1 MGSGMLKV
9 TTPTDL
15 EIVMTRSFSAPR
27 RLVWEAMTS
36 PEFIRRWMFLP
47 PGWTMTVCEEDVRV
61 GGRFHW
67 AWAGPDGKDVMSM
80 RGVYREVVPP
90 GEGGVGGRVV
100 RTETFEMGCLPQMG
114 EQLCTM
120 VLTETGGK
128 TQLALNVKYPNKEA
142 RDGAIASGME
152 HGVSAG
158 YDKLDA
164 MLAAGG

>member
-1 MGSGMLKV
+1 MKV

-15 EIVMTRSFSAPR
+15 EIVMTRSFNAPR
-27 RLVWEAMTS
+27 RLVWEAMTK

-47 PGWTMTVCEEDVRV
+47 PGWTMIKCEEDPRV
-61 GGRFHW
+61 GGSFRW
-67 AWAGPDGKDVMSM
+67 EWAGPDGKLAMAM
-80 RGVYREVVPP
+80 GGVYREVVPP
-90 GEGGVGGRVV
+90 GEGGAGGRLV
-100 RTETFEMGCLPQMG
+100 RTESFEMGCVPQMG
-114 EQLCTM
+114 EQHCTM
-120 VLTETGGK
+120 VLTESGGK
-128 TQLALNVKYPNKEA
+128 TLLTLNVKYPTKEA